1 MTHAHRFALRIYYE
15 DTDAQRI
22 VYNANYLKYMERA
35 RTELLRELGFT
46 QTDLIENH
54 KHFFVL
60 GEIHLRYKVSA
71 RLDDELVVETTV
83 IKMGNASV
91 KLRQNILKR
100 LGNTESLL
108 VEGVNTLIYI
118 SENRKPVRIPD
129 PIREALANYSEE

>member
-1 MTHAHRFALRIYYE
+1 MTHAHRFSLRIYYE

-46 QTDLIENH
+46 QTELIETH

-60 GEIHLRYKVSA
+60 GETHLRYKVSA
-71 RLDDELVVETTV
+71 RLDDELVVVTT
-83 IKMGNASV
+83 MTQLGNASV
-91 KLRQNILKR
+91 GLRQNILKR
-100 LGNTESLL
+100 LAGEESLL
-108 VEGVNTLIYI
+108 VEGTNTLIYI

-129 PIREALANYSEE
+129 PIRQALTKYLED